1 MAVVFDDK
9 RQIKRVLGNV
19 LDINDTQNKFA
30 RMQHKAERDP
40 LTGIYNRAVFEK
52 YVNEVLAD
60 SSKRQHAFSCW
71 ILMILKC

>member
-30 RMQHKAERDP
+30 RMQHKAERDS

-52 YVNEVLAD
+52 CVNEVLAD
-60 SSKRQHAFSCW
+60 SSETASC
-71 ILMILKC
+71 LFPAGY